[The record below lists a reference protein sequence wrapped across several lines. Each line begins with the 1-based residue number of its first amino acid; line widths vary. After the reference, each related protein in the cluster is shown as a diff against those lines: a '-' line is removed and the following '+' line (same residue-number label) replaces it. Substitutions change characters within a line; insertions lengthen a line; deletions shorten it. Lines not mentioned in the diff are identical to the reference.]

1 MPFIDAQRRTYGVEP
16 ICAVVPIAP
25 ATYVRHQAWHAHP
38 ERRSRRARR
47 DAWLT
52 PEIRR
57 VWDTNV
63 GVDGARTAWRQL
75 TRDGIVVARGTG
87 PRLMRVMRLQG
98 AVRGRTFKTTIAGRR
113 GWRMS

>member
-1 MPFIDAQRRTYGVEP
+1 MSDTRRGTRIRSDGRAGHDAMPG
-16 ICAVVPIAP
+16 
-25 ATYVRHQAWHAHP
+25 
-38 ERRSRRARR
+38 SR
-47 DAWLT
+47 

-63 GVDGARTAWRQL
+63 GVDGARTGWRQL

-87 PRLMRVMRLQG
+87 ARLLRVLRLQG
-98 AVRGRTFKTTIAGRR
+98 AGRGRTFKTTIAGRR